1 MKKKI
6 TVIGGG
12 TGQANLLRGLKN
24 YNIDLTAVVT
34 MADDGGGSGKLRQE
48 IGMLP
53 PGDIRNCIIAL
64 SDIEPAMETLMQHRF
79 KEGSL
84 KGQSFG
90 NLFLAALNEIY
101 GDYGIL
107 PILFPEFH
115 SGLFTLNIFD
125 VSLVIVFSLTTR
137 RVEY

>member
-101 GDYGIL
+101 GD
-107 PILFPEFH
+107 F
-115 SGLFTLNIFD
+115 
-125 VSLVIVFSLTTR
+125 
-137 RVEY
+137 